1 MQGCERVPEKESRL
15 TMQAKIVKWGS
26 TGLGVLLG
34 LGMAYLLLFH
44 PDLPTLGAALL
55 MGFGILYGKLN
66 SIEKA
71 LGLNE
76 R

>member
-1 MQGCERVPEKESRL
+1 
-15 TMQAKIVKWGS
+15 MQAKIVRWGS
-26 TGLGVLLG
+26 TGLGVLLA
-34 LGMAYLLLFH
+34 LGMRELLLFH

-71 LGLNE
+71 LGLKE
-76 R
+76 Q

>member
-1 MQGCERVPEKESRL
+1 
-15 TMQAKIVKWGS
+15 MQAKIVRWGS

-34 LGMAYLLLFH
+34 LSMAYLLLFH

>member
-1 MQGCERVPEKESRL
+1 MGFDGSRRF
-15 TMQAKIVKWGS
+15 VR
-26 TGLGVLLG
+26 

>member
-1 MQGCERVPEKESRL
+1 
-15 TMQAKIVKWGS
+15 MQAKIVRWGS
-26 TGLGVLLG
+26 TGLGVLLA
-34 LGMAYLLLFH
+34 LGMTYLLLFH

-71 LGLNE
+71 LGLKE
-76 R
+76 Q

>member
-1 MQGCERVPEKESRL
+1 
-15 TMQAKIVKWGS
+15 MQAKIVKWGS

-55 MGFGILYGKLN
+55 MGFGILHGKLN

-71 LGLNE
+71 LGMNE

>member
-1 MQGCERVPEKESRL
+1 
-15 TMQAKIVKWGS
+15 MQAKIVRLVS
-26 TGLGVLLG
+26 TILGVLLA

-44 PDLPTLGAALL
+44 PDLPTLGAGLL

-71 LGLNE
+71 LGLKE
-76 R
+76 Q